1 MAVPVR
7 LSESALSD
15 LESIQAWY
23 VEQGVPD
30 VGGRIVGEILAR
42 IERLA
47 QHPDLGR
54 VVPEFGRTFL
64 KELIQPPYRI
74 VYRRDADAVRIVRIW
89 RSERRFRLP

>member
-15 LESIQAWY
+15 LESIRAWY

-47 QHPDLGR
+47 KHPELGR
-54 VVPEFGRTFL
+54 VVPEFGQAFL
-64 KELIQPPYRI
+64 KELIQSPYRR
-74 VYRRDADAVRIVRIW
+74 VYRRDADAVRVVRIW
-89 RSERRFRLP
+89 RGERRLRLP

>member
-54 VVPEFGRTFL
+54 VVPEFGQTFL

-89 RSERRFRLP
+89 RSERRFRLS

>member
-89 RSERRFRLP
+89 RSERCLRLS

>member
-30 VGGRIVGEILAR
+30 VGRRPVGEILAR
-42 IERLA
+42 IARLA
-47 QHPDLGR
+47 KHPDLGR
-54 VVPEFGRTFL
+54 VVPEFGQAFL
-64 KELIQPPYRI
+64 KELLQPPYRI
-74 VYRRDADAVRIVRIW
+74 VYRRDADAVRVVRIW
-89 RSERRFRLP
+89 RSERRLRLP

>member
-15 LESIQAWY
+15 LESIRAWY

-47 QHPDLGR
+47 KHPELGR
-54 VVPEFGRTFL
+54 VVPEFGHAFL
-64 KELIQPPYRI
+64 KELIQSPYRI
-74 VYRRDADAVRIVRIW
+74 VYRRDADAVRVVRIW
-89 RSERRFRLP
+89 RGERRLRLP

>member
-47 QHPDLGR
+47 KHPELGR
-54 VVPEFGRTFL
+54 VVPEFGQAFL
-64 KELIQPPYRI
+64 KELIQSPYRR
-74 VYRRDADAVRIVRIW
+74 VYRRDADAVRVVRIW
-89 RSERRFRLP
+89 RGERRLRLP